1 MLNIARNRA
10 TRILI
15 RSLFRAC
22 RITLCGQKKASS
34 RAAHAKLNCLPTLS
48 VLKPLELLQTR

>member
-48 VLKPLELLQTR
+48 VL